1 MADSSNTSRNQPR
14 QNFDQNTWRFGVQ
27 VVFSAAMLGL
37 CIVQLVS
44 KPSNDQNTALY
55 WGGVTSVLA
64 YWLPSPGQNREDK
77 EQMTI
82 NTRTFTSTDSYGQ
95 GRNDNILAQS
105 NSTTVTTDSQN

>member
-1 MADSSNTSRNQPR
+1 MADSSNTSRNQLR
-14 QNFDQNTWRFGVQ
+14 QNFDQNAWRFGVQ
-27 VVFSAAMLGL
+27 VVFSAVVLGL

-77 EQMTI
+77 EPMTI
-82 NTRTFTSTDSYGQ
+82 NTRTFTATETNGQ
-95 GRNDNILAQS
+95 GQNDHILAQS